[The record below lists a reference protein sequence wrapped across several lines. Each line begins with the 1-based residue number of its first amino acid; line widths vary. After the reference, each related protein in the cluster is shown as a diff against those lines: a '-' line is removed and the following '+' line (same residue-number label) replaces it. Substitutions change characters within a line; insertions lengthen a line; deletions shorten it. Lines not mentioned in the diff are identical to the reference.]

1 MRAIRSQNAWLLGF
15 WWIAG
20 ITARDLSIKVVD
32 RFCPLFD
39 LFDQLLAHIQDSP
52 TFASH
57 FAVGGIRYAVT
68 IDLFALIA
76 LDHCPTI
83 ALAVDMKAH
92 SRCHEKDLQ
101 SLGPTKLLR

>member
-1 MRAIRSQNAWLLGF
+1 MRAIRSYNAWLLGY

-32 RFCPLFD
+32 RFCALFD
-39 LFDQLLAHIQDSP
+39 LIDQLLAHIQDSP

-57 FAVGGIRYAVT
+57 FAMGGIRYAVT
-68 IDLFALIA
+68 VDLFALIA
-76 LDHCPTI
+76 LDQGPTI

-92 SRCHEKDLQ
+92 SRCHEKGLQ
-101 SLGPTKLLR
+101 RLGLTKLRR